1 MQAASLL
8 SVSSGLLV
16 YINKALSGRKTS
28 LQQQSDY
35 ELLPLDDVNSH
46 NSQHPLHLATS
57 TINTGRDSDK
67 MVNLSAVRVG
77 SVRCE

>member
-16 YINKALSGRKTS
+16 YIKKALSGRKTS
-28 LQQQSDY
+28 LQQSDY
-35 ELLPLDDVNSH
+35 ELLPLDDVNSY
-46 NSQHPLHLATS
+46 NSQHQLHLATS

-67 MVNLSAVRVG
+67 MVNLSALRVG